1 MALPLTHG
9 IGCILDALTAGTL
22 QMVLIHG
29 IAFNSL
35 HKLPKLKAHC
45 RHSDVLAL
53 YILAYIDN
61 PARFIVWGAGGGP
74 PRMVNFAESSI

>member
-22 QMVLIHG
+22 QTVLIHG
-29 IAFNSL
+29 IAFISW
-35 HKLPKLKAHC
+35 HKLPKLKAYC
-45 RHSDVLAL
+45 RHSDVFAL
-53 YILAYIDN
+53 YILAYID
-61 PARFIVWGAGGGP
+61 ASAKLIVWGPGGGP